1 MAEQVNGGATV
12 DDGNCTQKEEMLQ
25 DALHRLVSSIIYPE
39 DSASVSTPLLQ
50 RIKISVSENVPRLG
64 EASRNTSRSV
74 LQWTR
79 SGSPLR
85 ALLVISV
92 GTITSLTL
100 TGLLVFMLFFLAATV
115 NAIIISFLIAL
126 AAAGGFL
133 AIFFACVTVIYIG
146 ALSVA
151 AFVISTATISAIIA
165 AVVATGWVG
174 FFWALW
180 LGTKKSMDLAK
191 HSFSMTGSALSAYSS
206 ARHAHHYH
214 ELNKVSD

>member
-1 MAEQVNGGATV
+1 MNGSTV
-12 DDGNCTQKEEMLQ
+12 DGNNCTDKEEMLQ

-39 DSASVSTPLLQ
+39 ASASGSAPLLH
-50 RIKISVSENVPRLG
+50 RIKTSVSENVPRLG

-85 ALLVISV
+85 AILVISV
-92 GTITSLTL
+92 GTVTCLTL

-191 HSFSMTGSALSAYSS
+191 HSFSMTGSALSVYSS
-206 ARHAHHYH
+206 ARHAHHH
-214 ELNKVSD
+214 QGLNKVSD

>member
-1 MAEQVNGGATV
+1 MAEKMNGSTV
-12 DDGNCTQKEEMLQ
+12 DGNNCTDKEEMLQ

-39 DSASVSTPLLQ
+39 ASASGSAPLLH
-50 RIKISVSENVPRLG
+50 RIKTSVSENVPRLG

-85 ALLVISV
+85 AILVISV
-92 GTITSLTL
+92 GTVTCLTL

-191 HSFSMTGSALSAYSS
+191 HSFSMTGSALSVYSS
-206 ARHAHHYH
+206 ARHAHHH
-214 ELNKVSD
+214 QGLNKVSD

>member
-1 MAEQVNGGATV
+1 MAEQVNGATV
-12 DDGNCTQKEEMLQ
+12 DNGTQREEMLQ

-64 EASRNTSRSV
+64 EASRNTGRSV
-74 LQWTR
+74 LRWTR

-115 NAIIISFLIAL
+115 NAIFLSFLIAL

-165 AVVATGWVG
+165 AVVAIGWVG

-191 HSFSMTGSALSAYSS
+191 HSFSMTGSAISAYSS
-206 ARHAHHYH
+206 ARHAHHYQ

>member
-1 MAEQVNGGATV
+1 MAEQVNGATV
-12 DDGNCTQKEEMLQ
+12 DDSNCTQREEMLQ

-64 EASRNTSRSV
+64 EASRNTGRSV
-74 LQWTR
+74 LRWTR

-115 NAIIISFLIAL
+115 NAIFISFLIAL

-165 AVVATGWVG
+165 AVVAIGWVG

-191 HSFSMTGSALSAYSS
+191 HSFSMTGSAISAYSS
-206 ARHAHHYH
+206 ARHAHHYQ